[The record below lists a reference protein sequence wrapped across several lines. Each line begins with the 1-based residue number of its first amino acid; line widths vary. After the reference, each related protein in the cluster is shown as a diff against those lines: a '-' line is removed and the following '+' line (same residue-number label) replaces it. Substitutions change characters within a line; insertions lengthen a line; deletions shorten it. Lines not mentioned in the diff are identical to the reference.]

1 MEFQR
6 LRLEK
11 RKCLTEEKLADH
23 HATGN
28 RQDMQQAEHSYTIF
42 NTVFKWGTVAAV
54 ITTILVVA
62 IIASRAA

>member
-6 LRLEK
+6 LRLDE
-11 RKCLTEEKLADH
+11 RKYHTEEKLADH
-23 HATGN
+23 NATGN
-28 RQDMQQAEHSYTIF
+28 RQDMAQAEGSYALF
-42 NTVFKWGTVAAV
+42 NSVFKWGTIAAA

>member
-1 MEFQR
+1 M
-6 LRLEK
+6 
-11 RKCLTEEKLADH
+11 EEKLADH

-28 RQDMQQAEHSYTIF
+28 RQDMQQAEQSYAIF
-42 NTVFKWGTVAAV
+42 NSVFKWGTVAAV

>member
-1 MEFQR
+1 M
-6 LRLEK
+6 
-11 RKCLTEEKLADH
+11 EEKLADH

-28 RQDMQQAEHSYTIF
+28 RQDMQQAEHSYAIF
-42 NTVFKWGTVAAV
+42 NAVFKWGTVAAV